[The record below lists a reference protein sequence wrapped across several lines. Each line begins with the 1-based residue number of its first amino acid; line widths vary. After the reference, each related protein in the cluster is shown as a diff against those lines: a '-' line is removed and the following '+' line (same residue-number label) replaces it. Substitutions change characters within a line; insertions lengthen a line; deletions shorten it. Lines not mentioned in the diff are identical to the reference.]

1 VGRRKE
7 LFALAVIV
15 SGLALSALAHLPR
28 APAVV
33 PSAVAGAR
41 TRAAAAPKSEAALR
55 ALREER
61 PLDVNRATVG
71 DFELLPGVG
80 PALAQRI
87 VAHRSEHGAFTSV
100 DALSQ
105 VRGIGPKTLERLRP
119 LVAIVSVAPAVTD
132 RTSTPATR

>member
-1 VGRRKE
+1 ME

-28 APAVV
+28 ARVPA
-33 PSAVAGAR
+33 PAPAF
-41 TRAAAAPKSEAALR
+41 AAQAHLHAHAAPKSDGALR
-55 ALREER
+55 AMREGR
-61 PLDVNRATVG
+61 PLDVNRAAVG
-71 DFELLPGVG
+71 DLELLPGVG

-87 VAHRSEHGAFTSV
+87 VAHRLEHGAFASI
-100 DALSQ
+100 DALAQ

-119 LVAIVSVAPAVTD
+119 LLAIAAAPPSATATD

>member
-1 VGRRKE
+1 ME

-28 APAVV
+28 ARAPA
-33 PSAVAGAR
+33 PAFAAQAR
-41 TRAAAAPKSEAALR
+41 MHAHAAAKSDDALR
-55 ALREER
+55 AMRESR
-61 PLDVNRATVG
+61 PLDVNRAAVG
-71 DFELLPGVG
+71 DLELLPGVG

-87 VAHRSEHGAFTSV
+87 VAHRVEHGAFASI
-100 DALSQ
+100 DALAQ

-119 LVAIVSVAPAVTD
+119 LVAIGAVPPSATATTD